1 MTVQEQTEIKFNL
14 NWYIKVKLTDAGFK
28 HWKQVDD
35 RMYATL
41 SKSLRDE
48 HTKPIEHYKTK
59 QDADGYVKMQAW
71 EFMQYFGETI
81 VFGTVPVFSPDIILL
96 PDYLATTPQNQP

>member
-1 MTVQEQTEIKFNL
+1 MEKTLQEPTKFNL
-14 NWYIKVKLTDAGFK
+14 NHSIKVKLTDAAFK

-35 RMYATL
+35 RLYANL
-41 SKSLRDE
+41 AKSLRDE
-48 HTKPIEHYKTK
+48 HTKSIEDYKAK
-59 QDADGYVKMQAW
+59 QDADGYVKMPAW

-96 PDYLATTPQNQP
+96 PQ